1 MPLLPLLF
9 RPPARIPVVAIVLFK
24 FVLLELIALV
34 AAAMPPLLPLRPA
47 YNLLLRG
54 FNGGNVV
61 EFISDM

>member
-1 MPLLPLLF
+1 
-9 RPPARIPVVAIVLFK
+9 
-24 FVLLELIALV
+24 
-34 AAAMPPLLPLRPA
+34 MPPLLPLRPA